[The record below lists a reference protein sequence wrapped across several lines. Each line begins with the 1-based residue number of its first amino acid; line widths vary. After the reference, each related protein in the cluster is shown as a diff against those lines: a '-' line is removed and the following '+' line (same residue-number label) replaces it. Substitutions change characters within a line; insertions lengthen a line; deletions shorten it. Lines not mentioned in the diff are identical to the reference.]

1 MPLWPTGVLLAG
13 FRSMAAGW
21 TLKHGGCGSDDGD
34 DDDDRT
40 IGHTGDAARI

>member
-13 FRSMAAGW
+13 FRSMAADW
-21 TLKHGGCGSDDGD
+21 TLKGGDCGSDDGD

-40 IGHTGDAARI
+40 IDHTGVAARI